1 MAGDGVA
8 EGGIVDGGV
17 ATAAIPPA
25 STTQGEDQRS
35 LRVLAKRFGTLRS
48 AMDAAKSDKSDV
60 TSDAAAA
67 AAAAAAGA
75 AGADADSEAKAETG
89 GGGKPNFAGQ
99 AEKVSVAEFAH
110 ACDGISR
117 LFSLLG
123 VAFAFAG
130 KDFTEK
136 VKDLT
141 AAGKELSTLGA
152 MVDADVS
159 KGAVKVQNS
168 HTRNLLR
175 VLRGLDM
182 MRRLFCYILE
192 DCTKPL
198 REHASRAYNEVFS
211 AHHSWAIRSL
221 VAAGMYALPSTD
233 SFLHHLGEDE
243 ESWREPSSEF
253 VSSVTDVAAA
263 VEDLFVSRDLGLHW

>member
-1 MAGDGVA
+1 M
-8 EGGIVDGGV
+8 
-17 ATAAIPPA
+17 
-25 STTQGEDQRS
+25 
-35 LRVLAKRFGTLRS
+35 
-48 AMDAAKSDKSDV
+48 
-60 TSDAAAA
+60 
-67 AAAAAAGA
+67 
-75 AGADADSEAKAETG
+75 
-89 GGGKPNFAGQ
+89 
-99 AEKVSVAEFAH
+99 SVAEFAH

-130 KDFTEK
+130 KDFTDK

-141 AAGKELSTLGA
+141 AAGKEFSTLGG

-159 KGAVKVQNS
+159 KGSVKVQNS

-192 DCTKPL
+192 DCMKPL
-198 REHASRAYNEVFS
+198 REHASRAYSEVFS

-253 VSSVTDVAAA
+253 VTSVTDVAAA
-263 VEDLFVSRDLGLHW
+263 VEDLF